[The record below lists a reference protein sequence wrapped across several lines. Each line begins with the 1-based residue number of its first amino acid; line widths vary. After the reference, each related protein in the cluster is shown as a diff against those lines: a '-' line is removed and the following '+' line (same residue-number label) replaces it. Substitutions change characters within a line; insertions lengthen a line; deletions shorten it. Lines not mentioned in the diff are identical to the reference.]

1 VKLSILELAVI
12 QMEESAVFNL
22 LIHTSFPWQ
31 SLTQRFGKSAKSAA
45 IALGLAIAGLAAPAI
60 AGEAPHPTQP
70 IADGVYLYGQSQT
83 PEQIGSAYMVFE
95 VKQGKMVGAFYM
107 PRSSFDCF
115 HGSLEADRAALTVVD
130 SYDKTSNPY
139 DIAYST
145 DAPVAMA
152 GDEAIAPLGLEGFHR
167 INTVSANDQRLLAT
181 CKADYSHS
189 L

>member
-1 VKLSILELAVI
+1 
-12 QMEESAVFNL
+12 MFNL
-22 LIHTSFPWQ
+22 PVHASSPWQ
-31 SLTQRFGKSAKSAA
+31 TLTQRFGKSAKS
-45 IALGLAIAGLAAPAI
+45 LGLALGFAIAGVAVPAM
-60 AGEAPHPTQP
+60 AGEAPHSAQP

-95 VKQGKMVGAFYM
+95 VHQGKMVGAFYM

-115 HGSLEADRAALTVVD
+115 HGNVEADRVALTVVD
-130 SYDKTSNPY
+130 SYDKSSNPY

-145 DAPVAMA
+145 DDSVAMS
-152 GDEAIAPLGLEGFHR
+152 GGETLAPIGLEGFHK
-167 INTVSANDQRLLAT
+167 IDTVSANDQRLLAT

>member
-1 VKLSILELAVI
+1 MS
-12 QMEESAVFNL
+12 NL
-22 LIHTSFPWQ
+22 PAHVSSPWQ
-31 SLTQRFGKSAKSAA
+31 ALTQRFGRSAKSLG
-45 IALGLAIAGLAAPAI
+45 IALGLAIAGIAAPSI
-60 AGEAPHPTQP
+60 AGEAPHSAQP
-70 IADGVYLYGQSQT
+70 IADGVYLYGQYQT

-95 VKQGKMVGAFYM
+95 VQQGKMVGAFYM

-139 DIAYST
+139 DIAYRPDDS
-145 DAPVAMA
+145 VATT
-152 GDEAIAPLGLEGFHR
+152 GNEAIAPMGLEGFHR

-189 L
+189 H